1 MQFSRHT
8 AGIATLAK
16 ILVLGSIL
24 TGCGGSPD
32 PIYSQAFGFQ
42 CPNHDNDAARL
53 VCENNAPGGMTE
65 TVSRFCYK
73 TLGDT
78 NCFDRPDQDRK
89 NQELGSSGY

>member
-1 MQFSRHT
+1 MRFSMSPT
-8 AGIATLAK
+8 ALKTLAASA
-16 ILVLGSIL
+16 VLGVIL
-24 TGCGGSPD
+24 GGCGGSPD
-32 PIYSQAFGFQ
+32 IIYSQAFGFQ

-53 VCENNAPGGMTE
+53 ICENNAPGGPTE
-65 TVSRFCYK
+65 TVSRYCYQ